1 MTGPLLS
8 WHQQAAGRTWIQAE
22 KRLSPRGGQ
31 QIQLPVTSAGSS
43 TTAVALNITAVNPGK
58 NGFVTAWPCG
68 TDRPTVSNLNPVA
81 GVTRPNMANVR
92 VGSNGAVCLYTMV
105 DADLVVDL
113 TARYVTGSGARYA
126 AVAPARH
133 ALGGAPVLD
142 VEQGRRRPAR
152 IGHCR
157 TGEPDRHRH
166 VGTWFHHRVL
176 VSHVALAGHGQ
187 RQLHCERHVGQC
199 CTASTDARLR
209 MCAAVDPGTTRR
221 GPVRHLALS

>member
-1 MTGPLLS
+1 M
-8 WHQQAAGRTWIQAE
+8 
-22 KRLSPRGGQ
+22 
-31 QIQLPVTSAGSS
+31 TSAGSS

-105 DADLVVDL
+105 DTDLVVDL

-126 AVAPARH
+126 AVAPQR
-133 ALGGAPVLD
+133 LLD
-142 VEQGRRRPAR
+142 TR
-152 IGHCR
+152 
-157 TGEPDRHRH
+157 
-166 VGTWFHHRVL
+166 
-176 VSHVALAGHGQ
+176 SAGHRFSMSNRADVVPLGSVTAAQ
-187 RQLHCERHVGQC
+187 VNLTVTDTWGPGFITAYSCLTSPWPGTANGNFTAERHVDQC